1 MYIYIYLFFFDVTEP
16 FKHKP
21 FRTCPEH
28 LQISSESLQLWGAM
42 PLTFQKETQDFRY
55 LFFVNES
62 DGRYMVMLI
71 SGVCTMTECLSFVSA
86 YPVDMITPN
95 VQHRIPRGDMYFQ
108 HEVTI
113 KVKCYNQPGQTMPD
127 WLKYLA
133 EQFGG
138 KLRFTDAYTF
148 HLAKHF
154 LMANWPGPW

>member
-1 MYIYIYLFFFDVTEP
+1 
-16 FKHKP
+16 
-21 FRTCPEH
+21 
-28 LQISSESLQLWGAM
+28 
-42 PLTFQKETQDFRY
+42 
-55 LFFVNES
+55 
-62 DGRYMVMLI
+62 
-71 SGVCTMTECLSFVSA
+71 MTECLSFASA

-138 KLRFTDAYTF
+138 KLRFTDAYTC
-148 HLAKHF
+148 HVAKHF
-154 LMANWPGPW
+154 LMANWPW

>member
-1 MYIYIYLFFFDVTEP
+1 
-16 FKHKP
+16 
-21 FRTCPEH
+21 
-28 LQISSESLQLWGAM
+28 
-42 PLTFQKETQDFRY
+42 
-55 LFFVNES
+55 
-62 DGRYMVMLI
+62 
-71 SGVCTMTECLSFVSA
+71 MTECLSFVSA

-95 VQHRIPRGDMYFQ
+95 VQHRIPRSDMYFQ

-113 KVKCYNQPGQTMPD
+113 QVKSYNPEKPGQTMPD